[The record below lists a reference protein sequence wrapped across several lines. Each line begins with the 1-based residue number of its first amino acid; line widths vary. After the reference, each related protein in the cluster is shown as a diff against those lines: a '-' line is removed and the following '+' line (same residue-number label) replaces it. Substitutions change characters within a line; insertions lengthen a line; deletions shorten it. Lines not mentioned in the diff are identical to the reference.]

1 MNNIYIKIKKIKKII
16 MEEISIVK
24 IDRKKN
30 NFLERVLECQH

>member
-30 NFLERVLECQH
+30 NFMEKEF